1 MILKKNREYWIA
13 QYDIV
18 FNKFCMVYR
27 TDDYILQAILIDQL
41 KSINNKILSFDKK
54 RR

>member
-1 MILKKNREYWIA
+1 
-13 QYDIV
+13 
-18 FNKFCMVYR
+18 MVYR
-27 TDDYILQAILIDQL
+27 TDDYILQSILIDQL

>member
-1 MILKKNREYWIA
+1 MRKSKEYWVI

-27 TDDYILQAILIDQL
+27 TDDYVLQSILIDQL
-41 KSINNKILSFDKK
+41 KSINNKILSFNDKK

>member
-1 MILKKNREYWIA
+1 MIFKKSKDYWID

-18 FNKFCMVYR
+18 FNKFCVVFR
-27 TDDYILQAILIDQL
+27 TDDYVLQSILIDQL
-41 KSINNKILSFDKK
+41 KSINDKILSFNKK